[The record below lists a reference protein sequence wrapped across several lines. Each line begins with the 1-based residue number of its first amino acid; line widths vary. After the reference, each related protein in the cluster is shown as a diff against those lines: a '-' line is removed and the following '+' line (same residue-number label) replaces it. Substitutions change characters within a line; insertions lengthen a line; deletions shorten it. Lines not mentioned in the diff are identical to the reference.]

1 MSGTNPQIVQG
12 TLNRVRTHIV
22 VPNYPALNVTASY
35 MGKSQAVLSFE
46 GPFVHQEETATGV
59 VNSPAPFVMGRLVVS
74 LLRTQGLANAYVS
87 QLQSQAII
95 GPVTSHADT
104 SAFSAITLQNSSI
117 IDFDPGAFDGMDPV
131 ARVTIR
137 GVFYTNSVLWTLV

>member
-22 VPNYPALNVTASY
+22 VANNPALNVTASY

-59 VNSPAPFVMGRLVVS
+59 VNSPAPYVMARLVIS
-74 LLRTQGLANAYVS
+74 LLRTQSLANVYVA
-87 QLQSQAII
+87 QLQSQSVI
-95 GPVTSHADT
+95 GSVTSHSDT
-104 SAFSAITLQNSSI
+104 SAFSAVTMVNSSI
-117 IDFDPGAFDGMDPV
+117 IEFDPGAFDGMDPV

-137 GVFYTNSVLWTLV
+137 GVFYTNNTLWTLV